1 MSSSKIPLRPKGFV
15 SKLSQPEQSAL
26 TWYVLSGCA
35 RKDAY
40 VTFARPDFLDSKSK
54 AALDDYVKQFFASKD
69 AREYIA
75 AYEATLD
82 EFLRPAPV
90 KTEQTASIEER
101 KSKAK
106 TKLIEFAM
114 SLANNIEQADDPE
127 FVLKVADKAGLLDM
141 DEEIE
146 EQPRRYLPETC
157 NSCAYRA
164 FCEQNTEDM
173 CPHCKYHKF
182 GEENG
187 IHYDKTDLLDI
198 SGIEFVGTD
207 NTKQNE

>member
-1 MSSSKIPLRPKGFV
+1 MRPEGYTSS
-15 SKLSQPEQSAL
+15 LSQYEQAGL
-26 TWYVLSGCA
+26 TYYVISGCTKKEA
-35 RKDAY
+35 F
-40 VTFARPDFLDSKSK
+40 VTFIRPDFIKSSAK
-54 AALDDYVKQFFASKD
+54 AALDDHVKQFFSN
-69 AREYIA
+69 REVRDYLE
-75 AYEATLD
+75 AYEKTLD
-82 EFLRPAPV
+82 EFLNPSKPKEKPAG
-90 KTEQTASIEER
+90 TLEER
-101 KSKAK
+101 KAKAK
-106 TKLIEFAM
+106 TKATEFAI
-114 SLANNIEQADDPE
+114 SLADNIEQADDPE
-127 FVLKVADKAGLLDM
+127 FVLKLMDKVGLLDQ
-141 DEEIE
+141 DEQVE
-146 EQPRRYLPETC
+146 EEPRRYLPETC